1 MPFGFYNADAMK
13 LLPSERHI
21 NAGTLDIYAH
31 HLNHQALRGQL
42 SSGQDD
48 HPTPRASYPAPSYRQ
63 PQPLKPDATFSP
75 SIRQSRVQPQRE
87 PPEHLPLD
95 QVRVDARHNPVLDG
109 AVPSTT
115 VGFAN
120 EDDCLWLD
128 GAARRHW
135 RFSEPEPAVEI
146 PQSCYTAPG
155 LDEYE
160 GDVVEPSPHNASIGA
175 DVPNEPYDPFTYIQF
190 DDEPVSPSVPTQV
203 SFTGNSLAQAPPT
216 LVARDLN
223 TQPLVPEG
231 VQLEPASGPIRR
243 QRIKR
248 RDENYFSAGTENRPD
263 PMDVRRQGPVTSLY
277 HLAYGQN
284 HSILPVLPASV
295 ATTAFA
301 FDQQSAPIPAGPL
314 SVPPD
319 LAWGPMPT
327 FPRDEP
333 IVAPISAGLSVI
345 DRPSRTQPRLAASSL
360 NTREPFAPQPNAG
373 PSRFDGS
380 DNSARTL
387 YQANVPAS
395 AFGFNRQSA
404 PIPTPLCLPP
414 AWTYGPMPTPQ
425 IRKPVVRPVPKVS
438 STSGRPLQAG
448 LSLDASVFP
457 QQNAPSG
464 PSRGNGSD
472 IPVGT
477 SESTI
482 APVSLDYSGSHPQQ
496 HDEHTNPQGDST
508 LLPAQAQAPANT
520 PTPPSVPHQQSA
532 HIPEPPKVKRKTAI
546 DEDFLP
552 VIVGGIIKHE
562 CLGCHHVYAKSSI
575 SKHRERCAATREVCY
590 CKVCGEQFK
599 GGRKDSV
606 QRHRR
611 KYQNKCESQQNANL
625 DAHRERWVSEPLQK
639 ALAKDEHIIYH

>member
-1 MPFGFYNADAMK
+1 MK

-31 HLNHQALRGQL
+31 HPNHQALRGQL

-75 SIRQSRVQPQRE
+75 PIRQSRVQPQHE
-87 PPEHLPLD
+87 PPEHLPHD
-95 QVRVDARHNPVLDG
+95 QVRVDVRYNPILDG

-115 VGFAN
+115 VESTN
-120 EDDCLWLD
+120 EVDRLWLD
-128 GAARRHW
+128 GAVRRHW

-160 GDVVEPSPHNASIGA
+160 GDVVEPSLHNASISA

-190 DDEPVSPSVPTQV
+190 DDEPISPSVPTQV

-223 TQPLVPEG
+223 TQPLAPEG

-263 PMDVRRQGPVTSLY
+263 PMDVRRQGPVTT
-277 HLAYGQN
+277 
-284 HSILPVLPASV
+284 SV
-295 ATTAFA
+295 AATAFA
-301 FDQQSAPIPAGPL
+301 FDQQSAPIPGPL
-314 SVPPD
+314 FVPPD
-319 LAWGPMPT
+319 LTWGPMPT
-327 FPRDEP
+327 FSRDEP
-333 IVAPISAGLSVI
+333 IVAPVPAALSVS
-345 DRPSRTQPRLAASSL
+345 DRPSHTQPRLAASSL
-360 NTREPFAPQPNAG
+360 NTHEPFAPQPSAG

-387 YQANVPAS
+387 YQANVAAS
-395 AFGFNRQSA
+395 AFGFDRQSA
-404 PIPTPLCLPP
+404 SIPAPLCLPP
-414 AWTYGPMPTPQ
+414 AWTYGPTPTPQ
-425 IRKPVVRPVPKVS
+425 IRKPVAPPVPKVS
-438 STSGRPLQAG
+438 STSGRPLQAD
-448 LSLDASVFP
+448 LRLDASVPP

-472 IPVGT
+472 ITVGT

-482 APVSLDYSGSHPQQ
+482 APFSLDYSGSHPQQ
-496 HDEHTNPQGDST
+496 HDEQTYPQGDST
-508 LLPAQAQAPANT
+508 LLPTQAQAPVNT
-520 PTPPSVPHQQSA
+520 PAPPSVPHQQLA
-532 HIPEPPKVKRKTAI
+532 PIPGPPKRKRRTAFNKY
-546 DEDFLP
+546 DGFSP
-552 VIVGGIIKHE
+552 VIHK
-562 CLGCHHVYAKSSI
+562 CLDCQKIYAESGL
-575 SKHRERCAATREVCY
+575 HRHRGRCVVTRSVCY
-590 CKVCGEQFK
+590 CKVCGKLFE

-606 QRHRR
+606 DRHRDEHPGECQR
-611 KYQNKCESQQNANL
+611 QQKANL
-625 DAHRERWVSEPLQK
+625 DAHRERWVSEPLQT
-639 ALAKDEHIIYH
+639 ARANDEHIIYH